1 VVTTRFNHSTCL
13 TMFALLQNG
22 AALLSFL
29 DGLFTK
35 LLFGEPMTMEL
46 VNISADLA
54 LALILV
60 SVWIVLSIEW
70 PLWSSGPHSL
80 TRRCDDYAPLPCLP
94 RLALLSLCRDFF
106 VVLLSLQ

>member
-1 VVTTRFNHSTCL
+1 
-13 TMFALLQNG
+13 
-22 AALLSFL
+22 
-29 DGLFTK
+29 
-35 LLFGEPMTMEL
+35 MTMEL

>member
-1 VVTTRFNHSTCL
+1 MVTTRFNHSPCL

-70 PLWSSGPHSL
+70 PLWSSVAL
-80 TRRCDDYAPLPCLP
+80 ADEALRRLCAT
-94 RLALLSLCRDFF
+94 ALLASSCLAVSLP
-106 VVLLSLQ
+106 